1 LFLSRLRIGLYVLAG
16 TLTVLLTAFVVLISI
31 DLGMFKERLER
42 EVTELLG
49 REFRV
54 DGELHAHVGSS
65 IEVFAES
72 VFLANPE
79 WTDDKVFVTI
89 RKIDIVVNTWSLFNG
104 PIDFDRL
111 EIDGVRVN
119 IEKNSEG
126 DSSWNFAGLES
137 EPDREPIESS
147 PTVRMPLILGYVAIN
162 DIRVSYN
169 APAMAKPLLLVA
181 DSLASIIDADVLRV
195 ELNGSLNGTPLHFV
209 KTSGPMENL
218 LNFSDVT
225 IAVDG
230 NIGEI
235 TIHGAAWIDDL
246 LAPSRPRLQI
256 DIDGPNAS
264 YLTDILLM
272 QPITT
277 GPLEFS
283 VSIEE
288 SGEQMIA
295 SVSGAFGEFDLNVN
309 GHFQDMQELH
319 NIDLD
324 ISADG
329 PDIGTIIRLAGRE
342 YAESDPFEVRGRI
355 SRSGSEVTIDNVLV
369 VIGANNLTI
378 DGFFGEFPTPKG
390 GHLSLQASGPDYGRF
405 NRLFGMPGRLG
416 GAFTTSLNL
425 APGGNGRTRIAFEAN
440 APDMRVKLDSLFSA
454 ADNFDGTTLQL
465 EISGPDIAKIAAAA
479 GLDGL
484 PAEDFRIK
492 ASVEKDP
499 DGYLVRDFEAVVDDD
514 VFRISGHIGDRPLAG
529 ETDLEIDFY
538 GSNLGASVIA
548 LGGSAERL
556 PRGAYLLQGRVQRQ
570 DEKLWLRNIH
580 AGIGDDDE
588 YQFQLS
594 GSLTPRQQ
602 FVGSQ
607 LTVRAQGESLA
618 ALAQLVGQQG
628 IPDFPFNISADV
640 SRSSSSTY
648 FENGT
653 FESGIVVVEF
663 AGHVGDTPLEDD
675 MELTFNASVPRMK
688 EVIAEFGL
696 AVELLPAGDLVAAGS
711 VRQKNGK
718 MTADKFVASFNGARL
733 QVDGDIG
740 QLPSLA
746 GTRLRFQLDGEDL
759 SRLVPPGV
767 SGESLAHVFAASGR
781 VSLVE
786 SELEMDRFDANIG
799 HTTFGGDV
807 AIGLDPFLG
816 SGSFSLKADS
826 PDIFQ
831 LLPSLEEI
839 SVPQVAKMKYRGSG
853 NWADKFW
860 SFDHSRLE
868 LGKGFME
875 ISGSLDGPP
884 SFERTDLE
892 VEWLASSVRNLSAIA
907 GRELPDQPLRF
918 KARLVGTSDVMT
930 MENFELTFGE
940 SDLSGQFTMRDAE
953 VPVIE
958 IDVISK
964 LFDISEYLPEPEEE
978 APPEPPVA
986 DNKVISDTPLPLQLL
1001 RSFEANV
1008 EIDAGEIRTR
1018 SLTMLG
1024 LDLDATVSNGALK
1037 IQQMTYAS
1045 LRGGYLT
1052 LSSDLIPN
1060 ESGGA
1065 DFRLSAD
1072 GKDLVLG
1079 IRAKTEEEL
1088 QNLPPFAL
1096 RAELAAS
1103 GETVRELAGSMD
1115 GYVRLVGGAGRVPSG
1130 SLSFFTQDFA
1140 TELINAVNPFTKS
1153 EPFTNVD
1160 CAVILLHFDEGVI
1173 EGQPAVVQQTDKLRI
1188 FANTRIDLKTEK
1200 LNADFKMT
1208 PRKGLGISL
1217 SGLVNPYIK
1226 LTGTLGKPSL
1236 VVDPE
1241 SVIIEGGV
1249 AVATAGLSILAKS
1262 FKDRFFSE
1270 KDPCGKALAESD
1282 EKYKARQS
1290 GD

>member
-1 LFLSRLRIGLYVLAG
+1 
-16 TLTVLLTAFVVLISI
+16 
-31 DLGMFKERLER
+31 MFKERLER

-65 IEVFAES
+65 IEVFAED

-79 WTDDKVFVTI
+79 WADDEAFVTV

-104 PIDFDRL
+104 PIDFERL

-126 DSSWNFAGLES
+126 DASWTFAGLES
-137 EPDREPIESS
+137 EPDREPIEAS
-147 PTVRMPLILGYVAIN
+147 PTVRLPLILGYVAIN

-169 APAMAKPLLLVA
+169 TTRMATPLLFVVE
-181 DSLASIIDADVLRV
+181 SLRSTIDADVMRV
-195 ELNGSLNGTPLHFV
+195 ELTGSLNGTPLHFV
-209 KTSGPMENL
+209 KTSSPMENL

-235 TIHGAAWIDDL
+235 TIHGSAWIDDL
-246 LAPSRPRLQI
+246 LAPRRPRLQI
-256 DIDGPNAS
+256 DVDGPNAS

-295 SVSGAFGEFDLNVN
+295 SVSGVFGEFDLNAD

-324 ISADG
+324 VSADG
-329 PDIGTIIRLAGRE
+329 PDIGKLIRLAGGD

-355 SRSGSEVTIDNVLV
+355 SRSGSEVTIDNVLI
-369 VIGANNLTI
+369 VIGANNLTV

-390 GHLSLQASGPDYGRF
+390 GHLSLKASGPDYGRF

-416 GAFTTSLNL
+416 GAFTTSLEL
-425 APGGNGRTRIAFEAN
+425 TPGGNGRTRIAFEAN
-440 APDMRVKLDSLFSA
+440 APDMRVKLDSLFSV
-454 ADNFDGTTLQL
+454 ADNFDGTTMQL

-484 PAEDFRIK
+484 PAEGFRIK
-492 ASVEKDP
+492 ASLEKDP
-499 DGYLVRDFEAVVDDD
+499 DGYLVKDFEAVVDDD
-514 VFRISGHIGDRPLAG
+514 VFKVRGHIGDQPLAG

-538 GSNLGASVIA
+538 GSNLGASVIM
-548 LGGSAERL
+548 LGESAERL
-556 PRGAYLLQGRVQRQ
+556 PRGAYHLQGRVQRQ
-570 DEKLWLRNIH
+570 DEKLWLRNIR
-580 AGIGDDDE
+580 AGIGDDEE
-588 YQFQLS
+588 YQFLLS
-594 GSLTPRQQ
+594 GFLTPRQQ
-602 FVGSQ
+602 YVGSQ
-607 LTVRAQGESLA
+607 LTVRARGESLA
-618 ALAQLVGQQG
+618 ALAELVGQQG

-640 SRSSSSTY
+640 SRTSSSTY
-648 FENGT
+648 YENGI
-653 FESGIVVVEF
+653 FESGIVVVKF

-688 EVIAEFGL
+688 EVIAEFGV
-696 AVELLPAGDLVAAGS
+696 AVEWLPEGDLVASGS
-711 VRQKNGK
+711 VQKKNGK
-718 MTADKFVASFNGARL
+718 MLVEKFVASFNGAKL
-733 QVDGDIG
+733 QVSGDIG
-740 QLPSLA
+740 PLPSLA
-746 GTRLRFQLDGEDL
+746 GTRLTVELDGEDL
-759 SRLVPPGV
+759 SRLLPPDL
-767 SGESLAHVFAASGR
+767 SAESLAHAFAASGR
-781 VSLVE
+781 ISL
-786 SELEMDRFDANIG
+786 SGNELEVDRFAANIG
-799 HTTFGGDV
+799 HTTFAGDF

-816 SGSFSLKADS
+816 SGRFSLKADS
-826 PDIFQ
+826 PDVFQ
-831 LLPSLEEI
+831 VLPLLEEI
-839 SVPQVAKMKYRGSG
+839 TVPHVAKMKYRGSG
-853 NWADKFW
+853 SWADNFW
-860 SFDHSRLE
+860 NLDNSRLE
-868 LGKGFME
+868 LGEGFVE

-892 VEWLASSVRNLSAIA
+892 VEWQASSVRNFSVIA
-907 GRELPDQPLRF
+907 GRELPDHPLRL
-918 KARLVGTSDVMT
+918 KARLLGTREVMT
-930 MENFELTFGE
+930 LENFELTFGE

-953 VPVIE
+953 VPVVE
-958 IDVISK
+958 IDVVSK

-978 APPEPPVA
+978 APPETPEA
-986 DNKVISDTPLPLQLL
+986 DHKVIPDSPLPLRLL
-1001 RSFEANV
+1001 RTFEADV

-1024 LDLDATVSNGALK
+1024 FDLDATVSNGALK

-1045 LRGGYLT
+1045 RRGGYLT

-1065 DFRLSAD
+1065 DFRLSVD

-1079 IRAKTEEEL
+1079 TRAKTEEEL
-1088 QNLPPFAL
+1088 QQLPLLEL
-1096 RAELAAS
+1096 RAELTAN

-1140 TELINAVNPFTKS
+1140 TEVINAINPFTKS
-1153 EPFTNVD
+1153 EPFTRVD
-1160 CAVILLHFDEGVI
+1160 CAVILLHFDEGVV
-1173 EGQPAVVQQTDKLRI
+1173 EGQPAFVQQTDKLRI

-1200 LNADFKMT
+1200 IDADFKMT

-1236 VVDPE
+1236 VIDPG
-1241 SVIIEGGV
+1241 SVLIEGGV

-1262 FKDRFFSE
+1262 FKDRFLSE

-1282 EKYKARQS
+1282 EKYEARQS
-1290 GD
+1290 GN